1 MNIRFIVRTYL
12 NQQRFEVFLAVLMP
26 FFLIVESGVAN
37 AWVYAGGSFDLH
49 TLRTYI
55 ALARGLFF
63 EVLTYSSAK
72 LARLLWRK
80 HNWVGVLITT
90 AVAVWAIVV
99 SAGNNLGWVLSGG
112 DLGGMLAAVG
122 HYLPRW
128 FDLAY
133 QLGLGVL
140 LPLAVG
146 GLALVD
152 VEHLVHEILATA
164 HLDNKAVQVRE
175 AEMHRTEYLKSQE
188 KQRPVIREAYDRVA
202 GNRTQQF
209 IARVERGDMSF
220 GADELAALPSGPA
233 ARRLNGPAALAPG
246 LPAGGTPAVPGMAA
260 PARPMMPPAAPGSPM
275 MPGGAALPAQM
286 MPPPAA
292 PTGSTQPIVVPPPP
306 HGYR

>member
-12 NQQRFEVFLAVLMP
+12 NQQRLEVFLAVLMP
-26 FFLIVESGVAN
+26 FFLIIESGIAN

-49 TLRTYI
+49 TLRTYV
-55 ALARGLFF
+55 ALGRGLFF
-63 EVLTYSSAK
+63 EVLSYSSAK

-80 HNWVGVLITT
+80 HHWVGVLITT
-90 AVAVWAIVV
+90 AVALWAIIV

-128 FDLAY
+128 FALAY

-164 HLDNKAVQVRE
+164 HLDNKAVQVHE
-175 AEMHRTEYLKSQE
+175 AEMHRTEYLKSQN
-188 KQRPVIREAYDRVA
+188 KQRSVIREAYDRVA
-202 GNRTQQF
+202 GSRTQQF

-233 ARRLNGPAALAPG
+233 ARRLNGSGMAGPG
-246 LPAGGTPAVPGMAA
+246 LPAATTAATAGMAGPGRPMGLPTA
-260 PARPMMPPAAPGSPM
+260 PGVPMMPNGS
-275 MPGGAALPAQM
+275 AIPAQM
-286 MPPPAA
+286 MPPPASA
-292 PTGSTQPIVVPPPP
+292 TGATQPIFLPPPP
-306 HGYR
+306 QSRR